1 MLLEI
6 LFYAYVIDNMYTTAF
21 LNVKMSLLQ
30 TKSHKNNTTH

>member
-6 LFYAYVIDNMYTTAF
+6 LFYAYLIDKMCTTAF

-30 TKSHKNNTTH
+30 TKSHKYNITY